1 MSLRFGLVG
10 FLRSNHFRSTEAQA
24 QKLDLFVDGDSVQPT
39 VCSPVCSPQCAA
51 YTDADGNISEK
62 FSYNLFGFF

>member
-39 VCSPVCSPQCAA
+39 VCSPQCAA

-62 FSYNLFGFF
+62 LSYNLFGFF